1 MPLRSHLTIT
11 NPWKY
16 LFLHKFC
23 VPLTQAHAEVC
34 KTKLFPLV
42 NFIGCPELTSGQTMV
57 PRQVWKPCW
66 EMEWL
71 FFRSGGGQ
79 AGSGAQ
85 RDFLAFRVRG
95 GTTPALW
102 APCPSHPAHVISQH
116 LSLPAF
122 SQHPPPEA
130 REASEGKSGYITAE
144 DRRESN
150 TNRITNKPKHSLET
164 WPAKYVQLFSQ
175 LGLLEWC
182 REGKHH
188 PPASVPRKQRPEPE
202 TKPGLKTSSKT
213 EGKNLVVKGVHGLSR
228 WSSG

>member
-71 FFRSGGGQ
+71 FFQSGGGQ

-116 LSLPAF
+116 LSLPSLF
-122 SQHPPPEA
+122 PTPTSWSQG
-130 REASEGKSGYITAE
+130 SL
-144 DRRESN
+144 RRQI
-150 TNRITNKPKHSLET
+150 RIHNSRGQKRI
-164 WPAKYVQLFSQ
+164 KY
-175 LGLLEWC
+175 
-182 REGKHH
+182 
-188 PPASVPRKQRPEPE
+188 KQNH
-202 TKPGLKTSSKT
+202 K
-213 EGKNLVVKGVHGLSR
+213 
-228 WSSG
+228 